1 MSSVYMTSGRDPW
14 TPCPAEHCACENYIA
29 GCLLLLLQPCSHTAL
44 LAVRD
49 HLCLQGLVPICRLVA
64 GHTLQMDDVWLAFK

>member
-1 MSSVYMTSGRDPW
+1 MSSVYMSSARDPW
-14 TPCPAEHCACENYIA
+14 THCACENYIA
-29 GCLLLLLQPCSHTAL
+29 DRHLLLLQPCSHTAL

-49 HLCLQGLVPICRLVA
+49 HLCQQGLVLICRLVA